1 MNDLRADLTD
11 CTSQLFHTLT
21 ALDKQAEEW
30 LQKAVRAK
38 EFNRVLVYNVQEGR
52 ITDIEE
58 VNAALSWFFHH
69 PILTPDECIKRAKG
83 E

>member
-11 CTSQLFHTLT
+11 CTSQLFRTLT

-30 LQKAVRAK
+30 RQKADRTK

-69 PILTPDECIKRAKG
+69 PMLTPAECIERAKG